1 MTSIST
7 GEMAQEVLRSIQKE
21 YKSLNKFNIMVL
33 GKTGV
38 GKSTLINNLFSEKI
52 VETGIGRPVTQEIKR
67 VEKEGFPLALY
78 DVPGLELSGTNN
90 VDGLLEQILGE
101 IARGVQNSNID
112 QAIHCICY
120 CIATPLHRFE
130 QAEIDFLKKFING
143 ASMYDVPIIIV
154 LTQSY
159 DKEDARELKRAIRKE
174 NLDVVSIVP
183 ILAEDF
189 IINKVVVQEAYG
201 LDKLADVMLQVI
213 PDTVKKTFIAIQ
225 CANLNMRID
234 KAKSIVAVAA
244 AGAAVTGASPIPLS
258 DAAFLVPAEIAMLAK
273 ITATFG
279 LPIAKGTL
287 STIIS
292 GTIGTAGATVL
303 GKTVVAN
310 IFKLLPGGGSLIGG
324 VISGAT
330 AAALTAALGEAYIAI
345 LVQICKGDITMHDLE
360 SEKGKQKVKEI
371 FNSRLKVKRDKK
383 GQPK

>member
-120 CIATPLHRFE
+120 CIGTPLHRFE
-130 QAEIDFLKKFING
+130 QAEIDFLKEFING

-159 DKEDARELKRAIRKE
+159 NKEEAKELKKAIRKE
-174 NLDVVSIVP
+174 KLDVVSIVP

-189 IINKVVVQEAYG
+189 IINKMVVQKAYG
-201 LDKLADVMLQVI
+201 LDKLAEVMLQVI

-225 CANLNMRID
+225 CANLNMKID
-234 KAKSIVAVAA
+234 KANSIVAVAA

-258 DAAFLVPAEIAMLAK
+258 DAAFLVPEEIAMMAK

-287 STIIS
+287 GTIIS

-310 IFKLLPGGGSLIGG
+310 ILKIIPIGGSIIGG
-324 VISGAT
+324 VVSAAT

-345 LVQICKGDITMHDLE
+345 LVQICKGDITISELE
-360 SEKGKQKVKEI
+360 SEKGKQKIKEI

>member
-225 CANLNMRID
+225 CANLNMKID

>member
-189 IINKVVVQEAYG
+189 IIKKVVVQEAYG

-225 CANLNMRID
+225 CANLNMKID

-292 GTIGTAGATVL
+292 ETIGTAGATVL

>member
-1 MTSIST
+1 
-7 GEMAQEVLRSIQKE
+7 
-21 YKSLNKFNIMVL
+21 
-33 GKTGV
+33 
-38 GKSTLINNLFSEKI
+38 
-52 VETGIGRPVTQEIKR
+52 
-67 VEKEGFPLALY
+67 
-78 DVPGLELSGTNN
+78 
-90 VDGLLEQILGE
+90 
-101 IARGVQNSNID
+101 
-112 QAIHCICY
+112 
-120 CIATPLHRFE
+120 
-130 QAEIDFLKKFING
+130 
-143 ASMYDVPIIIV
+143 MYDVPIIIV

-189 IINKVVVQEAYG
+189 IINKVVGQEAYG

-225 CANLNMRID
+225 CANLNMKID

>member
-189 IINKVVVQEAYG
+189 IIKKVVVQEAYG

-225 CANLNMRID
+225 CANLNMKID

>member
-154 LTQSY
+154 LTQS
-159 DKEDARELKRAIRKE
+159 
-174 NLDVVSIVP
+174 
-183 ILAEDF
+183 
-189 IINKVVVQEAYG
+189 
-201 LDKLADVMLQVI
+201 
-213 PDTVKKTFIAIQ
+213 
-225 CANLNMRID
+225 
-234 KAKSIVAVAA
+234 
-244 AGAAVTGASPIPLS
+244 
-258 DAAFLVPAEIAMLAK
+258 
-273 ITATFG
+273 
-279 LPIAKGTL
+279 
-287 STIIS
+287 
-292 GTIGTAGATVL
+292 
-303 GKTVVAN
+303 
-310 IFKLLPGGGSLIGG
+310 
-324 VISGAT
+324 
-330 AAALTAALGEAYIAI
+330 
-345 LVQICKGDITMHDLE
+345 
-360 SEKGKQKVKEI
+360 
-371 FNSRLKVKRDKK
+371 
-383 GQPK
+383 

>member
-189 IINKVVVQEAYG
+189 IINKVVGQEAYG

-225 CANLNMRID
+225 CANLNMKID